1 MEESQLNKHSK
12 RGILTLSLLSIQSQN
27 LEFGVTFGDL
37 SFMDS
42 TQVSFGALIYGMQ
55 VLDLIEK
62 QDTGGSNVNHK
73 VTIRDC
79 GPLDRR
85 EVTFSEP

>member
-1 MEESQLNKHSK
+1 M
-12 RGILTLSLLSIQSQN
+12 SLLSIQSQN

-62 QDTGGSNVNHK
+62 QDRDTGGSNVNHK
-73 VTIRDC
+73 VTVRDC